1 MNSPKRHRRRPA
13 ESFLIGDIGGTY
25 ARFALTDSAAPG
37 YRQEQVYRCAD
48 RPSLED
54 AIRVYLAD
62 VRGAR
67 LRGICLAVAG
77 PVRNGAA
84 ELTNLPWQV
93 AEQRLRAEFATG
105 QVRLIND
112 FQAVA
117 QAIPLFA
124 FRDCSAIGALPAPD
138 LTAEDCRVAVVG
150 PGTGLGAAGL
160 LRREG
165 IFTVLA
171 TEAGHQ
177 GFAPET
183 PAQRELLARLQD
195 RLGRVCDEDIASGN
209 GLSNIHWALQEDA
222 PMRLE
227 AAEIF
232 RRADCGDPTAS
243 RAVGLFFEALG
254 QIAGNLALALGAF
267 QGIYIAGGI
276 VRRHAGLLRAS
287 RFRAGFENKGR
298 LRPLMAKVPSLL
310 IEHPQPGLLGAS
322 HAARA
327 GPHSGR

>member
-1 MNSPKRHRRRPA
+1 MAA

-25 ARFALTDSAAPG
+25 ARFALTDLAAPG
-37 YRQEQVYRCAD
+37 YRQEQVYRCAQH
-48 RPSLED
+48 PSLEET
-54 AIRVYLAD
+54 IRSYLAD
-62 VRGAR
+62 VRGAGV
-67 LRGICLAVAG
+67 RGICLAVAG
-77 PVRNGAA
+77 PVQNGAV

-93 AEQRLRAEFATG
+93 AEERLRAEFATD

-124 FRDCSAIGALPAPD
+124 RRDCSAIGALPAPD
-138 LTAEDCRVAVVG
+138 LTAGDCRVAVVG

-165 IFTVLA
+165 VCTLLA

-183 PAQRELLARLQD
+183 PAQRQLLARLQD

-209 GLSNIHWALQEDA
+209 GLSNIHWALQEAA
-222 PMRLE
+222 PMRLQ

-232 RRADCGDPTAS
+232 RRADGGDPTAS
-243 RAVGLFFEALG
+243 IAVALFFEALG

-276 VRRHAGLLRAS
+276 VRRHARLLRAS

-327 GPHSGR
+327 LLHRAP